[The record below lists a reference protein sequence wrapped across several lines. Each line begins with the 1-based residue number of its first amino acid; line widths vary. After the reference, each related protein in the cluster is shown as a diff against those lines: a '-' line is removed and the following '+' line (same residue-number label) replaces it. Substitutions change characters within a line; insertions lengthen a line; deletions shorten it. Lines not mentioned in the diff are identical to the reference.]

1 MWFNSDNSFSDTPVQ
16 YGLID
21 INSDE
26 VIIHLS
32 SSTAG
37 VSGEDITIFNKNP
50 TYGRTMA
57 TGAPSLANTWYYLT
71 LTFDGSKYLI
81 YVNGVLYSTTSG
93 VDANA
98 SIIKNLT
105 NLKVGSRDNFNY
117 DFYGKIGEL
126 YFYSDRLTTEE
137 ILLNYNNTKSRYG
150 L

>member
-1 MWFNSDNSFSDTPVQ
+1 MWFNSDNSFNDNGSQ

-26 VIIHLS
+26 AIIHLS
-32 SSTAG
+32 SSTGG
-37 VSGEDITIFNKNP
+37 VSGEDITIFNLNP

-98 SIIKNLT
+98 SVIKNLT
-105 NLKVGSRDNFNY
+105 NLKVGSRDTYNFY
-117 DFYGKIGEL
+117 FYGKIGEL
-126 YFYSDRLTTEE
+126 YFYSDRLTEEE
-137 ILLNYNNTKSRYG
+137 ILSNFNATKSRFG